1 MLEVLEKLLILQDR
15 DRKIGRVRAELN
27 DISPERQMLQGKL
40 AGIQSRLDEAKLQQK
55 HIESERKKLE
65 LDAEAKKQLID
76 KYSIQQFQTKKNEEY
91 RALAHEIEN
100 CKAAIRKLEDEQ
112 IDWMEKAESVQKD
125 VAAVSQTTNELRK
138 VVDQKIAALATRE
151 QALQKEL
158 AGLQEGRSSLAGA
171 VEEGVQNRYERLLKN
186 KGDKVI
192 VGIEHSV
199 CGGCHMKLPT
209 QIVVSCQGHQEI
221 VNCPNCGRILYYAR
235 GMDLAVVD

>member
-1 MLEVLEKLLILQDR
+1 
-15 DRKIGRVRAELN
+15 AELN
-27 DISPERQMLQGKL
+27 DIAPERQMLTSKL
-40 AGIQSRLDEAKLQQK
+40 AGIQSKLDGAKQQQK

-112 IDWMEKAESVQKD
+112 IDWMEKAEAVQKD
-125 VAAVSQTTNELRK
+125 VAAVTQATNEMRK
-138 VVDQKIAALATRE
+138 VVDQQIAALASRE

-158 AGLQEGRSSLAGA
+158 TGLQEGRTTLLEA
-171 VEEGVQNRYERLLKN
+171 VEEGTRNRYERLLKN

-209 QIVVSCQGHQEI
+209 QIIVSCQGHQEI
-221 VNCPNCGRILYYAR
+221 ITCPNCGRILYHTPD
-235 GMDLAVVD
+235 MDLAAAD